1 MNRSS
6 FLKAA
11 DLQCIYSLG
20 VPRDITSLVNRLI
33 YEERITYQTK
43 EEVNITRLIDQIYF
57 KITIR
62 LV

>member
-6 FLKAA
+6 FLKAT
-11 DLQCIYSLG
+11 DSQYIYSVGIL
-20 VPRDITSLVNRLI
+20 RDITSLVNRLI

>member
-6 FLKAA
+6 FLKAT
-11 DLQCIYSLG
+11 DLQCTYSLG
-20 VPRDITSLVNRLI
+20 ILRDIASLVNRLI
-33 YEERITYQTK
+33 YGERITYQMK
-43 EEVNITRLIDQIYF
+43 EEVDITRLIDQIYF

>member
-6 FLKAA
+6 FLNAT

-20 VPRDITSLVNRLI
+20 IPRDITSLVNRLI
-33 YEERITYQTK
+33 YEERITCQTK